1 MKPHLSFTILLCY
14 NFIKFN
20 EELCVVFQHMIYET
34 GSITQVFMKQNGI
47 QGSITNKT
55 GKVEKEYF
63 QS

>member
-1 MKPHLSFTILLCY
+1 
-14 NFIKFN
+14 
-20 EELCVVFQHMIYET
+20 MIYET